1 MRGSAL
7 MIWATAALMCAPGG
21 AARAAEAAESQADR
35 DAAALAAT
43 IDKYVAAKWKEKGA
57 QPTDAADDGEFLRRV
72 TLDLNGRIP
81 AISNAPTILG
91 SRDFIEM
98 PYPDKRAKLVR
109 ALLDSDLYAT
119 HFADVWQHE
128 LVPGGSDPFRGF
140 NPYQTAPWL
149 RKQFK
154 ENVGYDKIARAI
166 VTGSQADP
174 GVQQFLQVNE
184 YKPEKVASRTARLFL
199 GVKVECAQCHNH
211 PFAKWTRQ
219 QFWDYAAFFAMLP
232 GGQGVRPRKGGVPV
246 AAAPGELIIPGTD
259 KKATPH
265 FLDGKAPDVKAGD
278 DPRVALADWMTSPD
292 NPYFARAAVNH
303 TWEYFFGAGL
313 VEPLDEETDDNPPSH
328 PELLDEMAKAFVA
341 HNYDL
346 KWLMQSIMLSKTYQL
361 SSRRTHP
368 SQDDPRLFAR
378 ARVRGLGPEQLYDSL
393 AVATNHPADQAA
405 DYNPNNPPFG
415 FGPQQTARL
424 EFLGRFP
431 NQDKRVET
439 QTSILQALYFM
450 NGKVVTD
457 ATSRKTNENLNV
469 LINDTSGS
477 VSRRVEQIFL
487 IVLSRKPRP
496 EERERYVAYIE
507 KGGPDGDRAKAFTD
521 VFWVLLN
528 SGEFAANH

>member
-1 MRGSAL
+1 VKPRTSLAL
-7 MIWATAALMCAPGG
+7 WTVVAACLAALP
-21 AARAAEAAESQADR
+21 ARAAEAAESATDR

-43 IDKYVAAKWKEKGA
+43 IDKHVAAKWKEKGA
-57 QPTDAADDGEFLRRV
+57 QPAALADDGEFLRRV

-81 AISNAPTILG
+81 DILAA
-91 SRDFIEM
+91 RWFIEN
-98 PYPDKRAKLVR
+98 PDANKRAELVR
-109 ALLDSDLYAT
+109 KLLDNDLYAT
-119 HFADVWQHE
+119 HFADVWRQE
-128 LVPGGSDPFRGF
+128 LFPGGADPLRGF
-140 NPYQTAPWL
+140 NPFQTDPWL

-154 ENVGYDKIARAI
+154 DNVGYDKLARAI
-166 VTGSQADP
+166 VIGNQADP
-174 GVQQFLQVNE
+174 GAQQFLQVNE
-184 YKPEKVASRTARLFL
+184 YKPEKVAARTARLFL

-232 GGQGVRPRKGGVPV
+232 GGQQVRPRKGGVPV
-246 AAAPGELIIPGTD
+246 AAAPGELLIPGTD

-265 FLDGKAPDVKAGD
+265 FFDGKAPAVKAGE

-313 VEPLDEETDDNPPSH
+313 VEPLDEESDDNPPSH
-328 PELLDEMAKAFVA
+328 PELLDEMAKAFAA

-346 KWLMQSIMLSKTYQL
+346 KFLMQSIVLSKAYQL
-361 SSRRTHP
+361 SSRASHP
-368 SQDDPRLFAR
+368 GQDDPRLFAR
-378 ARVRGLGPEQLYDSL
+378 ARVRGLSPEQLYDSL
-393 AVATNHPADQAA
+393 AVATNHPADEPA
-405 DYNPNNPPFG
+405 DVAPNPGFPFG
-415 FGPQQTARL
+415 PAQTARL

-450 NGKVVTD
+450 NGKLTTD
-457 ATSRKTNENLNV
+457 ATRPETNKNLKA
-469 LINDTSGS
+469 LIEGKS
-477 VSRRVEQIFL
+477 VRNPRRVEQIFL

-496 EERERYVAYIE
+496 EELERYVAYIE
-507 KGGPDGDRAKAFTD
+507 KGGPDGDKDKALAD

-528 SGEFAANH
+528 GGEFAANH